1 VKLSTNTATQ
11 QGSLAHMTATDI
23 NAVLVTLQLAGATT
37 LILMIIGTPIAW
49 WVARSQSW
57 LSVLV
62 SPLISLPLV
71 LPPTVIGFYL
81 LILFSPDQPLGS
93 FWLQVTG
100 DTLAFS
106 FTGLLIGSIIYSLP
120 FYIQPL
126 QVEFSNIDQNLIEAA
141 TTLGA
146 GPSDRFFNLVVPLS
160 TRGFLIATTL
170 TFAHTVGEFGIVL
183 MIGGNIPGETRVL
196 SIALYDHV
204 ETLQYASAHFLA
216 GGLML
221 FSFCTLILIHII
233 NKGSLTMVSAGARKN

>member
-1 VKLSTNTATQ
+1 
-11 QGSLAHMTATDI
+11 MTATDTSAI
-23 NAVLVTLQLAGATT
+23 FVTLQLAGATT
-37 LILMIIGTPIAW
+37 ALLMIFGTPVAW
-49 WVARSQSW
+49 WVARSRSW
-57 LSVLV
+57 FSTLL

-81 LILFSPDQPLGS
+81 LILFSPDQAVGS
-93 FWLQVTG
+93 FWLQMTG

-106 FTGLLIGSIIYSLP
+106 FAGLLIGSVIYSMP

-146 GPSDRFFNLVVPLS
+146 GSFDRFFNLVVPLS
-160 TRGFLIATTL
+160 ARGFLIATTL

-204 ETLQYASAHFLA
+204 ETLQYARAHILA

-233 NKGSLTMVSAGARKN
+233 NKGSLTVVAAGSRGR

>member
-1 VKLSTNTATQ
+1 MTVTDTNA
-11 QGSLAHMTATDI
+11 I
-23 NAVLVTLQLAGATT
+23 LVTLQLAGATT
-37 LILMIIGTPIAW
+37 ALLIIFGTPIAW
-49 WVARSQSW
+49 WVARSHSW
-57 LSVLV
+57 LSTLV

-81 LILFSPDQPLGS
+81 LILFSPDQAVGS
-93 FWLQVTG
+93 FWLQMTG

-106 FTGLLIGSIIYSLP
+106 FAGLLIGSVIYSMP

-126 QVEFSNIDQNLIEAA
+126 QVEFTNIDQNLIAAA

-146 GPSDRFFNLVVPLS
+146 GSLDRFFNLVVPLS

-170 TFAHTVGEFGIVL
+170 TFTHTVGEFGIVL

-204 ETLQYASAHFLA
+204 ETLQYARAHILA

-233 NKGSLTMVSAGARKN
+233 NKGSLTVVSAGSRGR

>member
-1 VKLSTNTATQ
+1 MNMGTQ
-11 QGSLAHMTATDI
+11 QNRLAPMIENDI

-37 LILMIIGTPIAW
+37 VTLILIGTPIAW

-57 LSVLV
+57 LSILV

-81 LILFSPDQPLGS
+81 LILFSPDQALGS
-93 FWLQVTG
+93 FWLQLTG

-106 FTGLLIGSIIYSLP
+106 FAGLLIGSIIYSLP
-120 FYIQPL
+120 YYIQHL
-126 QVEFSNIDQNLIEAA
+126 QLEFTNIDQNLIEAA

-146 GPSDRFFNLVVPLS
+146 GPIDRFFNLVVPLS

-204 ETLQYASAHFLA
+204 ETLEYARAHLLA

-233 NKGSLTMVSAGARKN
+233 NRGSLTLVSTGAESK